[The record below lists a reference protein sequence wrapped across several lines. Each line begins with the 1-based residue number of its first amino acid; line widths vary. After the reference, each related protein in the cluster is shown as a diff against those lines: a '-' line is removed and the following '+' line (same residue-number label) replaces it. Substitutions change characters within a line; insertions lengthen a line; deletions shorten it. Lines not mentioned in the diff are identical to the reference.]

1 MPTNENP
8 IHECSN
14 IKMKDYS
21 NLFDVKVNKLLEDSN
36 IFIYDNYTAI
46 PYKTISFKKD
56 EKKNEYI
63 FFILND
69 LLFTSSS
76 PSTIT

>member
-36 IFIYDNYTAI
+36 IFIYDNYCN
-46 PYKTISFKKD
+46 S
-56 EKKNEYI
+56 
-63 FFILND
+63 L
-69 LLFTSSS
+69 
-76 PSTIT
+76 